1 MKEEFLYYIWE
12 NRLTDKD
19 LKSTDNEAVDIVAT
33 GYRNTDSGPDYL
45 EARIQIGDKLWA
57 GHVEIHVKASDWNRH
72 GHQKDKAYQNVILHV
87 VYENDA
93 KVNDIPTLELKGHFN
108 ESLFAQY
115 QKLIASKTW
124 IPCEKNISQVLVFTR
139 LSWLDRMAVE
149 RLESKASTVTKLLK
163 SNQFDW
169 EDALY
174 KLLMRY
180 FGLKVNN
187 EAFEYLANILP
198 FKTLLKHAD
207 NLLQVEAML
216 MGCAG
221 FLDDDFT
228 EEYPLLLKRE
238 FTVMRAKFNL
248 LTMPAERWKFMRMRP
263 SNFPTIRLAQMAQ
276 LIHKNGCLFS
286 KIKAAKDTAE
296 VNALF
301 DVAASGYWE
310 THWRFEKRERLPQ
323 SERLPQCDS
332 PTQPS
337 GAVGLS
343 YNGSRESSLR
353 LPQSE
358 RLPQCDSPTRSQPKH
373 LGDATADLLLINA
386 VAPLLFCHGKLHK
399 DESVCET
406 AMQFLE
412 DTEAEGNA
420 IIRHFA
426 ACGITAENAMQTQ
439 ALLHLN
445 SYFCKRKR
453 CLECRIGNVLLHK
466 TNQL

>member
-1 MKEEFLYYIWE
+1 MMREEFLYYIWE

-19 LKSTDNEAVDIVAT
+19 LKTIEGESIDIVAT
-33 GYRNTDSGPDYL
+33 GYRNTDSGPDFL
-45 EARIQIGDKLWA
+45 EAKIQIGNKLWA
-57 GHVEIHVKASDWNRH
+57 GHVEIHVKSSDWNRH
-72 GHQKDKAYQNVILHV
+72 GHQTDKAYKNVILHV
-87 VYENDA
+87 VYENDLQ
-93 KVNDIPTLELKGHFN
+93 VNDIPTLELKGHFDG
-108 ESLFAQY
+108 SLFAQY

-124 IPCEKNISQVLVFTR
+124 IPCERSISQVPVFTR

-149 RLESKASTVTKLLK
+149 HLESKSGNVTKILEA
-163 SNQFDW
+163 NQFDW

-198 FKTLLKHAD
+198 FKTLLKHSD

-221 FLDDDFT
+221 FLEDDFS

-238 FTVMRAKFNL
+238 FSVMKAKFNL

-276 LIHKNGCLFS
+276 LVHKNGCLFS
-286 KIKAAKDTAE
+286 KIKAAKNTAE
-296 VNALF
+296 VKDLF
-301 DVAASGYWE
+301 DVKASEYWE
-310 THWRFEKRERLPQ
+310 THWRFGF
-323 SERLPQCDS
+323 S
-332 PTQPS
+332 T
-337 GAVGLS
+337 
-343 YNGSRESSLR
+343 ESK
-353 LPQSE
+353 
-358 RLPQCDSPTRSQPKH
+358 PKH
-373 LGDATADLLLINA
+373 LGETTADVLIINA
-386 VAPLLFCHGKLHK
+386 VAPLLFCYGKLHK

-406 AMQFLE
+406 ALQFLE
-412 DTEAEGNA
+412 ETEAEDNA
-420 IIRHFA
+420 IIRHYA
-426 ACGITAENAMQTQ
+426 SCGITAENAMQTQ
-439 ALLHLN
+439 ALLHLY

-466 TNQL
+466 TNQIS

>member
-1 MKEEFLYYIWE
+1 MREEFLYYIWE

-19 LKSTDNEAVDIVAT
+19 LKTTEDEAVDVVAT
-33 GYRNTDSGPDYL
+33 GYRNTDSGPDFL
-45 EARIQIGDKLWA
+45 EAKIQIGDKLWA
-57 GHVEIHVKASDWNRH
+57 GHVEIHIKSSDWNRH
-72 GHQKDKAYQNVILHV
+72 GHQHDKAYKNVILHV
-87 VYENDA
+87 VYENDLQ
-93 KVNDIPTLELKGHFN
+93 VNDIPTLELKGHFE
-108 ESLFAQY
+108 ESLFTQY

-124 IPCEKNISQVLVFTR
+124 IPCEKSIAQVPVFTR

-149 RLESKASTVTKLLK
+149 RLENKSGAVTKILE

-221 FLDDDFT
+221 FLEDEFT
-228 EEYPLLLKRE
+228 EDYPLLLKRE
-238 FTVMRAKFNL
+238 FSVMKAKFNL
-248 LTMPAERWKFMRMRP
+248 LTMPAERWRFMRMRP

-276 LIHKNGCLFS
+276 LIHKNGCLFA
-286 KIKAAKDTAE
+286 KIKSAKDTTE
-296 VNALF
+296 VKSFF
-301 DVAASGYWE
+301 DVKASEYWE
-310 THWRFEKRERLPQ
+310 THWRFETRLPNPPDLLKRGNQ
-323 SERLPQCDS
+323 S
-332 PTQPS
+332 
-337 GAVGLS
+337 
-343 YNGSRESSLR
+343 SRK
-353 LPQSE
+353 
-358 RLPQCDSPTRSQPKH
+358 PKH
-373 LGDATADLLLINA
+373 LGETTADVLIINA
-386 VAPLLFCHGKLHK
+386 VAPLLFCYGKLHK

-406 AMQFLE
+406 ALQFLE
-412 DTEAEGNA
+412 GTEAEDNA
-420 IIRHFA
+420 TIRHYA
-426 ACGITAENAMQTQ
+426 QCGITAENAMQTQ
-439 ALLHLN
+439 ALLHLY

-466 TNQL
+466 TNSIS

>member
-1 MKEEFLYYIWE
+1 MLQGEVSTNYLPMREEFLYYIWE

-19 LKSTDNEAVDIVAT
+19 LKTIEGESIDIVAT
-33 GYRNTDSGPDYL
+33 GYRNTDSGPDFL
-45 EARIQIGDKLWA
+45 EAKIQIGNKLWA
-57 GHVEIHVKASDWNRH
+57 GHVEIHVKSSDWNRH
-72 GHQKDKAYQNVILHV
+72 GHQSDKAYKNVILHV
-87 VYENDA
+87 VYENDLQ
-93 KVNDIPTLELKGHFN
+93 VNDIPTLELKGHFDG
-108 ESLFAQY
+108 SLFAQY

-124 IPCEKNISQVLVFTR
+124 IPCEKSISQVPVFTR

-149 RLESKASTVTKLLK
+149 RLESKSGNVTKILEA
-163 SNQFDW
+163 NQFDW

-198 FKTLLKHAD
+198 FKTLLKHSD

-221 FLDDDFT
+221 FLEDDFT

-238 FTVMRAKFNL
+238 FSVMKAKFNL

-276 LIHKNGCLFS
+276 LVHKNGCLFS
-286 KIKAAKDTAE
+286 KIKATKNTAE
-296 VNALF
+296 VKALF
-301 DVAASGYWE
+301 DVAASEYWE
-310 THWRFEKRERLPQ
+310 THWRFGF
-323 SERLPQCDS
+323 S
-332 PTQPS
+332 T
-337 GAVGLS
+337 
-343 YNGSRESSLR
+343 ESK
-353 LPQSE
+353 
-358 RLPQCDSPTRSQPKH
+358 PKH
-373 LGDATADLLLINA
+373 LGETTADVLIINA
-386 VAPLLFCHGKLHK
+386 VAPLLFCYGKLHK

-406 AMQFLE
+406 ALQFLE
-412 DTEAEGNA
+412 ETEAEDNA
-420 IIRHFA
+420 IIRHYA
-426 ACGITAENAMQTQ
+426 QYGITAENAMQTQ
-439 ALLHLN
+439 ALLHLY

-466 TNQL
+466 TNQIS

>member
-1 MKEEFLYYIWE
+1 MREEFLYYLWE

-19 LKSTDNEAVDIVAT
+19 LKTSEGEAVEVVAT
-33 GYRNTDSGPDYL
+33 GYRNTDSGPDFL
-45 EARIQIGDKLWA
+45 EAKIQIGDKLWA
-57 GHVEIHVKASDWNRH
+57 GHVEIHVKSSDWNRH
-72 GHQKDKAYQNVILHV
+72 GHQADKAYKNVILHV
-87 VYENDA
+87 VYENDT
-93 KVNDIPTLELKGHFN
+93 KVNDIPTLELKGHFD
-108 ESLFAQY
+108 ETLFANY
-115 QKLIASKTW
+115 QMFISSKGW
-124 IPCEKNISQVLVFTR
+124 IPCEKSIGQVPLFTR

-149 RLESKASTVTKLLK
+149 RLEGKSETVTKILNA
-163 SNQFDW
+163 NQFDW

-221 FLDDDFT
+221 FLEDDFT
-228 EEYPLLLKRE
+228 EDYPLLLKRE
-238 FTVMRAKFNL
+238 FAVMKAKFNL
-248 LTMPAERWKFMRMRP
+248 LTMPAERWRFMRMRP

-286 KIKAAKDTAE
+286 KTREAKSGDE
-296 VNALF
+296 VKALF
-301 DVAASGYWE
+301 DVKASEYWE
-310 THWRFEKRERLPQ
+310 THWRFNQ
-323 SERLPQCDS
+323 LPQCDS
-332 PTQPS
+332 RKT
-337 GAVGLS
+337 A
-343 YNGSRESSLR
+343 
-353 LPQSE
+353 
-358 RLPQCDSPTRSQPKH
+358 KH
-373 LGDATADLLLINA
+373 LGDATANILIINA
-386 VAPLLFCHGKLHK
+386 VAPLLFCYGKLHK

-412 DTEAEGNA
+412 ETEAEDNA

-426 ACGITAENAMQTQ
+426 QCGVKADNAMQTQ
-439 ALLHLN
+439 ALLHLY

-453 CLECRIGNVLLHK
+453 CLECRIGNVLMK
-466 TNQL
+466 